1 MRKSTLAVMPFI
13 LALVTGCSGKAA
25 DSINSATTEAVE
37 TATTGETEE
46 ETVATSEAAATA
58 DSEQSEPEVFPGP
71 DVSTYGGG
79 DYQEQNEY
87 FQAAL
92 KAIAGLDF
100 SSLQE
105 ADEIK
110 EFSYSA
116 ELGDENDSTNGKKE
130 WRLSVLSK
138 DGGFSDEF
146 CNDLIK
152 LVESEI
158 PESTEELC
166 DVYYDSNNS
175 KELVGL
181 LSYEYDNAKVQ
192 VDIPWRNAYSFT
204 ISATVQDDGPVKK
217 SEWVENSS
225 DYNFNLMETF
235 SDYQNGGEFSYAD
248 HAAFVKALTSD
259 VFGMD
264 LSEVFDTGEITSC
277 RLVFAGPIYDETA
290 YVQQWIFEM
299 YSKDGT
305 LFSDEVLS
313 KFQQACEEATDEP
326 VHHTSDGIDKW
337 KIDYS
342 AQQGRIDASV
352 TLSNDPGGKRKSTA
366 PGLEGLD
373 IEVKPRGAIA
383 MKGKVNSDKYY
394 EMAVD

>member
-25 DSINSATTEAVE
+25 DSLNSATTKAVE

-46 ETVATSEAAATA
+46 ETVATSEEASTA

-71 DVSTYGGG
+71 DVSTCGRG

-100 SSLQE
+100 SSLQG

-110 EFSYSA
+110 KFSYSA

-130 WRLSVLSK
+130 WYLSIFSN

-146 CNDLIK
+146 CNDLIE
-152 LVESEI
+152 LVEAEI

-166 DVYYDSNNS
+166 YYPNSS
-175 KELVGL
+175 KELVGS
-181 LSYEYDNAKVQ
+181 LSYEYNNAKVQ
-192 VDIPWRNAYSFT
+192 LDIPWEH
-204 ISATVQDDGPVKK
+204 ATNFGIRATAQDGGPIKK

-235 SDYQNGGEFSYAD
+235 SDYQNVGEFSYAD

-277 RLVFAGPIYDETA
+277 ELVFAGPIYEGTA
-290 YVQQWIFEM
+290 YAQQWIFEM

-337 KIDYS
+337 EIDYS

-373 IEVKPRGAIA
+373 IEVKPRGAITLQ
-383 MKGKVNSDKYY
+383 GEVNSDKYY

>member
-46 ETVATSEAAATA
+46 ETVATSEEASTA

-100 SSLQE
+100 SSLQG

-110 EFSYSA
+110 KFSYSA

-130 WRLSVLSK
+130 WYLSILSN

-146 CNDLIK
+146 CNDLIE
-152 LVESEI
+152 LVEAEI

-166 DVYYDSNNS
+166 YYPNSS
-175 KELVGL
+175 KELVGS
-181 LSYEYDNAKVQ
+181 LSYEYNNAKVQ
-192 VDIPWRNAYSFT
+192 LDIPWTNAYSFS
-204 ISATVQDDGPVKK
+204 ISAPAQDGGPIKK

-225 DYNFNLMETF
+225 DYNFNLMDTYA
-235 SDYQNGGEFSYAD
+235 DYQNGGEFSYAD

-277 RLVFAGPIYDETA
+277 RLVFAGPIYEDA
-290 YVQQWIFEM
+290 YAQQWNFEM

-337 KIDYS
+337 EIDYS

-352 TLSNDPGGKRKSTA
+352 TLSNDPGGKRKSMA

-373 IEVKPRGAIA
+373 IEVKPRGTITLH
-383 MKGKVNSDKYY
+383 GEVNSDKYY

>member
-46 ETVATSEAAATA
+46 ETVATSEEASTA

-71 DVSTYGGG
+71 YVSTYGGG

-100 SSLQE
+100 SSLQG

-110 EFSYSA
+110 KFSYSA

-130 WRLSVLSK
+130 WYLSILSN

-146 CNDLIK
+146 CNDLIE
-152 LVESEI
+152 LVEAEI

-166 DVYYDSNNS
+166 YYPNSS
-175 KELVGL
+175 KELVGS
-181 LSYEYDNAKVQ
+181 LSYEYNNAKVQ
-192 VDIPWRNAYSFT
+192 LDIPWTNAYSFS
-204 ISATVQDDGPVKK
+204 ISATAQDGGPIKK

-225 DYNFNLMETF
+225 DYNFNLMDTYA
-235 SDYQNGGEFSYAD
+235 DYQNVGEFSYAD

-277 RLVFAGPIYDETA
+277 ELVFAGPIYDGTA
-290 YVQQWIFEM
+290 YAQQWIFEM

-337 KIDYS
+337 EIDYS

-352 TLSNDPGGKRKSTA
+352 TLANDPGGKRKSTA

-373 IEVKPRGAIA
+373 IEVKPRGTITLH
-383 MKGKVNSDKYY
+383 GEVNSDKYH

>member
-25 DSINSATTEAVE
+25 DSINSATTKAVE

-46 ETVATSEAAATA
+46 ETVATSEEVSTA

-71 DVSTYGGG
+71 DVSTRGRG

-100 SSLQE
+100 SSLQG

-130 WRLSVLSK
+130 WYLSIFSN
-138 DGGFSDEF
+138 DGGFSDVF
-146 CNDLIK
+146 CNDLIE
-152 LVESEI
+152 LVEAEI

-166 DVYYDSNNS
+166 YYPNNS
-175 KELVGL
+175 KELVGS
-181 LSYEYDNAKVQ
+181 LSYEYNNAKVQ
-192 VDIPWRNAYSFT
+192 LVIPWEHATNFG
-204 ISATVQDDGPVKK
+204 ISATAQDGGPIKK

-313 KFQQACEEATDEP
+313 KFQKACEEATEEP

-337 KIDYS
+337 EIDYS

-373 IEVKPRGAIA
+373 IEVKPRGTITLH
-383 MKGKVNSDKYY
+383 GEVNSDKYY

>member
-25 DSINSATTEAVE
+25 DSLNSATTKAVE

-46 ETVATSEAAATA
+46 ETVATSEEASTA

-71 DVSTYGGG
+71 DVSTCGRG

-100 SSLQE
+100 SSLQG

-110 EFSYSA
+110 KFSYSA

-130 WRLSVLSK
+130 WYLSIFSN

-146 CNDLIK
+146 CNDLIE
-152 LVESEI
+152 LVEAEI

-166 DVYYDSNNS
+166 YYPNSS
-175 KELVGL
+175 KELVGS
-181 LSYEYDNAKVQ
+181 LSYEYNNAKVQ
-192 VDIPWRNAYSFT
+192 LDIPWEH
-204 ISATVQDDGPVKK
+204 ATNFGIRATAQDGGPIKK

-235 SDYQNGGEFSYAD
+235 SDYQNVGEFSYAD

-277 RLVFAGPIYDETA
+277 ELVFAGPIYEGTA
-290 YVQQWIFEM
+290 YAQQWIFEM

-337 KIDYS
+337 EIDYS

-373 IEVKPRGAIA
+373 IEVKPRGTITLS
-383 MKGKVNSDKYY
+383 GQVNSDKYY

>member
-46 ETVATSEAAATA
+46 ETVATSEEASTA
-58 DSEQSEPEVFPGP
+58 DSEQNEPEVFPGP
-71 DVSTYGGG
+71 DVSTCGRG

-100 SSLQE
+100 SSLQG

-110 EFSYSA
+110 KFFYSA

-130 WRLSVLSK
+130 WYLSIFSN

-146 CNDLIK
+146 CNDLIE
-152 LVESEI
+152 LVEAEI

-166 DVYYDSNNS
+166 YYPNSS
-175 KELVGL
+175 KELVGS
-181 LSYEYDNAKVQ
+181 LSYEYNNAKVQ
-192 VDIPWRNAYSFT
+192 LIIPWEHAANFDIR
-204 ISATVQDDGPVKK
+204 ATAQDGGPIKK

-235 SDYQNGGEFSYAD
+235 SDYQNVGEFSYAD

-277 RLVFAGPIYDETA
+277 ELVFAGPIYDGTA
-290 YVQQWIFEM
+290 YAQQWIFEM

-337 KIDYS
+337 EIDYS

-352 TLSNDPGGKRKSTA
+352 TLANDPGGKRKSTA

-373 IEVKPRGAIA
+373 IEVKPRGTITLH
-383 MKGKVNSDKYY
+383 GEVNSDKYY

>member
-25 DSINSATTEAVE
+25 DSLNSATTKAVE

-46 ETVATSEAAATA
+46 ETVATSEEASTA

-71 DVSTYGGG
+71 DVSTCGRG

-100 SSLQE
+100 SSLQG

-110 EFSYSA
+110 KFSYSA

-130 WRLSVLSK
+130 WYLSIFSN

-146 CNDLIK
+146 CNDLIE
-152 LVESEI
+152 LVEAEI

-166 DVYYDSNNS
+166 YYPNSS
-175 KELVGL
+175 KELVGS
-181 LSYEYDNAKVQ
+181 LSYEYNNAKVQ
-192 VDIPWRNAYSFT
+192 LNIPWEH
-204 ISATVQDDGPVKK
+204 ATNFGIRATAQDGGPIKK

-235 SDYQNGGEFSYAD
+235 SDYQNVGEFSYAD

-277 RLVFAGPIYDETA
+277 ELVFAGPIYEGTA
-290 YVQQWIFEM
+290 YAQQWIFEM

-337 KIDYS
+337 EIDYS

-373 IEVKPRGAIA
+373 IEVKPRGAITLQ
-383 MKGKVNSDKYY
+383 GEVNSDKYY